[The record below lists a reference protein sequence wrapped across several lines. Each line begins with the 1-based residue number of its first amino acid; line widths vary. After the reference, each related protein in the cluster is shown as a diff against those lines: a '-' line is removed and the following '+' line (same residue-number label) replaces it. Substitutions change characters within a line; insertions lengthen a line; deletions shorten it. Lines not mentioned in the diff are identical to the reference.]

1 MEIPAPMRIDRYVH
15 DERLTWGAAG
25 VLTVVTALHLTG
37 IGKLLTSKPPSYAL
51 PETPPIFQVSLQK
64 LPPPPPP
71 RVAEPRPADAPPP
84 PSDAVQER
92 PRKTRPV
99 PILVD
104 TPTTDP
110 VPPDTQVKP
119 YEIGDELLPGVPGP
133 PMPEGV
139 EGTDEP
145 LYADAAPVE
154 ETPVH
159 WNLKLVDMKPP
170 VYPPRCLRMGIE
182 GRVKVRVLVGENGR
196 PQEVA
201 LGESSGES
209 ALDQAAM
216 DAVRQWRF
224 EPAKRNGVPVRAW
237 AVVPVEFKLI
247 D

>member
-1 MEIPAPMRIDRYVH
+1 MRIDRYVH

-25 VLTVVTALHLTG
+25 VLMIVTALHLAG
-37 IGKLLTSKPPSYAL
+37 IGRLLLAPPPSYEASA
-51 PETPPIFQVSLQK
+51 PPPIFQVSLQR
-64 LPPPPPP
+64 LPPPPPL
-71 RVAEPRPADAPPP
+71 RQPRPPDAAP
-84 PSDAVQER
+84 PSDAAQDR
-92 PRKTRPV
+92 PRQTRPV

-104 TPTTDP
+104 TPTTEP

-119 YEIGDELLPGVPGP
+119 YELGDELLPGEPGP

-139 EGTDEP
+139 TGTDEP
-145 LYADAAPVE
+145 LYADAAPVQQ
-154 ETPVH
+154 TPVQ
-159 WNLKLVDMKPP
+159 WNLKLVEMKPP

-196 PQEVA
+196 PQVVT

-209 ALDQAAM
+209 ALDQAAI
-216 DAVRQWRF
+216 DAVREWRF